1 MRLIKL
7 ALISFV
13 AIFLV
18 VFLLSL
24 LIPSHVRVSRAINI
38 DAPVDSVMP
47 HLADMRNWKSW
58 NTMLDNPE
66 YKDVKYEANSFHSDQ
81 VQIVQTALKTDSVL
95 TTWHQQ
101 SGRDILAG
109 MACFNLNGV
118 TAVQWYF
125 DFHLRWYPWEK
136 IGSIIFDKQLGPPM
150 EKSLDNLKKM
160 VEAGQ
165 KI

>member
-24 LIPSHVRVSRAINI
+24 LIPSHVRVSRAVNI
-38 DAPVDSVMP
+38 DAPVDSVMNR
-47 HLADMRNWKSW
+47 LKDIRNWKSW
-58 NTMLDNPE
+58 NIMLHNPE
-66 YKDVKYEANSFHSDQ
+66 YKDVQFAENSFTSDQ
-81 VQIVQTALKTDSVL
+81 VQIKQTAVKKDSVL
-95 TTWHQQ
+95 TLWHQKN
-101 SGRDILAG
+101 GRDINAG

-118 TAVQWYF
+118 TSVQWYF
-125 DFHLRWYPWEK
+125 DFQLRWYPWEK

-150 EKSLDNLKKM
+150 EQSLGKLKKE
-160 VEAGQ
+160 VEGN
-165 KI
+165 

>member
-24 LIPSHVRVSRAINI
+24 LIPSHVRVSRAVNI
-38 DAPVDSVMP
+38 DAPVDSVMNR
-47 HLADMRNWKSW
+47 LKDIRNWKSW
-58 NTMLDNPE
+58 NIMLHNPE
-66 YKDVKYEANSFHSDQ
+66 YKDVQFAENSFTSDQ
-81 VQIVQTALKTDSVL
+81 VQIKQTAVKKDSVL
-95 TTWHQQ
+95 TLWHQKN
-101 SGRDILAG
+101 GRDINAG

-125 DFHLRWYPWEK
+125 DFQLRWYPWEK

-150 EKSLDNLKKM
+150 EQSLGKLKKE
-160 VEAGQ
+160 VEGN
-165 KI
+165 

>member
-7 ALISFV
+7 AIISFV

-47 HLADMRNWKSW
+47 QLADIRNWKSW
-58 NTMLDNPE
+58 NAMLDNPD
-66 YKDVKYEANSFHSDQ
+66 YKDVKYTENSFYSDQ
-81 VQIVQTALKTDSVL
+81 VQIVQTGVKADSVL
-95 TTWHQQ
+95 TTWHQL
-101 SGRDILAG
+101 SGRDIHSG
-109 MACFNLNGV
+109 MACFNFNGV

-125 DFHLRWYPWEK
+125 DFKLRWYPWEK

-150 EKSLDNLKKM
+150 EKSLDNLKKK
-160 VEAGQ
+160 VERQ
-165 KI
+165 P

>member
-7 ALISFV
+7 AIISLV

-47 HLADMRNWKSW
+47 LLKDVRNWKSW
-58 NTMLDNPE
+58 NVMLDNPQ
-66 YKDVKYEANSFHSDQ
+66 YKDVKYSENNFSSDQ
-81 VQIVQTALKTDSVL
+81 VQIEMTGIKADSVL
-95 TTWHQQ
+95 SIWHQQ
-101 SGRDILAG
+101 SGRDIHAG
-109 MACFNLNGV
+109 MACFNLSGV

-125 DFHLRWYPWEK
+125 DFQLRWYPWEK

-150 EKSLDNLKKM
+150 EKSLDNLKKI
-160 VEAGQ
+160 VEKQ
-165 KI
+165 P